1 VFLVLE
7 IISPEPMPSGGGRH
21 VFGREGGTIGRG
33 PRNSWVL
40 THAKV
45 SGVHARISFEQS
57 VFYIEDTSLNGVFL
71 NASHNRLARG
81 ERYPLAA
88 GDRILIDPYEIRV
101 SIEAEERALPARP
114 DDSAAS
120 PRSEDPFS
128 DAVDPSR
135 KQMPIAPGP
144 TDAAEELD
152 PLVLL
157 APDRDS
163 RTSRKAT
170 PAEPLDRGSLLNAPY
185 RPPAVSAPPAASPAA
200 APDSSDRLSPPP
212 ETVTADLVQCTVF
225 APPAVVAGQRAMLQV
240 FAHVPAD
247 ADRVKALAA
256 EYDAEAKARGS
267 KALDREVRRGTELVI
282 ALSVPGIAI
291 DEPIQALVW
300 RGQPDAVQFVLS
312 VPAALAGGDLVGTV
326 YVSQDRIPFGHV
338 KFVLRCRRAGEQ
350 PAHDP
355 TSLEPGWT
363 RYAYAF
369 ISYASADRA
378 EVLKRVQMLARCRID
393 FFQDLLTLE
402 PGERWQRA
410 LYKTIDRSDVVFLFW
425 SRAAR
430 DSEWV
435 RKEIQYALDR
445 KAGNEVAPP
454 EIVPIIIEGPPP
466 VPAPPELAAL
476 HFNDPFLYFLAG
488 SSGGRSG

>member
-7 IISPEPMPSGGGRH
+7 IISPEPMPPGGGRH

-40 THAKV
+40 PHANV
-45 SGVHARISFEQS
+45 SGVHARISFNQS
-57 VFYIEDTSLNGVFL
+57 AFSIEDTSLNGVFV
-71 NASHNRLARG
+71 NSSQNRLVRDQP
-81 ERYPLAA
+81 YPLKA
-88 GDRILIDPYEIRV
+88 GDRILIGPYEIRV
-101 SIEAEERALPARP
+101 SIEGAERVTPRRDLDPFDP
-114 DDSAAS
+114 FAA
-120 PRSEDPFS
+120 EDPFLPAPS
-128 DAVDPSR
+128 DPPQLEADAPVDAL
-135 KQMPIAPGP
+135 AP
-144 TDAAEELD
+144 EELD

-157 APDRDS
+157 GPERAPRPS
-163 RTSRKAT
+163 PRVP
-170 PAEPLDRGSLLNAPY
+170 PAAHVDRGSPLEAPY
-185 RPPAVSAPPAASPAA
+185 RPPAAAPPPSPAPV
-200 APDSSDRLSPPP
+200 PDSYEWLSPEP
-212 ETVTADLVQCTVF
+212 EVVTADLVQCTVF
-225 APPAVVAGQRAMLQV
+225 APPSVVAGQRALVQV

-247 ADRVKALAA
+247 AERVKALAA
-256 EYDAEAKARGS
+256 EYDDESKARGS

-282 ALSVPGIAI
+282 ALSVPGIEI
-291 DEPIQALVW
+291 DESIRGLVW

-312 VPAALAGGDLVGTV
+312 VPAAFAGRDLVGTV
-326 YVSQDRIPFGHV
+326 YVSQDRVPFGHV
-338 KFVLRCRRAGEQ
+338 KFVLRCRRAEEQ
-350 PAHDP
+350 PAQDP
-355 TSLEPGWT
+355 TSPEQRWK
-363 RYAYAF
+363 RYAHAF

-393 FFQDLLTLE
+393 FFQDLLTLD

-410 LYKTIDRSDVVFLFW
+410 LYKMIDRSDVVFLFW

-445 KAGNEVAPP
+445 KAGNEVAAP

-476 HFNDPFLYFLAG
+476 HFNDPFLYFIAG
-488 SSGGRSG
+488 S